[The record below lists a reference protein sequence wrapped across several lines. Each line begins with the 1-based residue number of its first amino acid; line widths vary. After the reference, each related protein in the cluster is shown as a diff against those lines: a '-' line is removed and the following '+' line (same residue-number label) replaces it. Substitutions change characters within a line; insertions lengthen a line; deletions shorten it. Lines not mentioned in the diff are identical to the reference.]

1 MRVLSSTTLTV
12 LAFGLMSAATQIS
25 AQQPPPSQFEH
36 IQGVEPFVGIWR
48 TTETQVGEVPMILSC
63 RLTTNR
69 SYLQLQASTPT
80 DDGPQTIGTV
90 LIGRDF
96 AKDQVSAWCFLGDNQ
111 SHGKVQ
117 VGEGTASWTAT
128 GVRNDGA
135 KSTEDLALRVDGDKL
150 TVDVTNI
157 KYGDDAPPD
166 IHYTFTRSQKRSGR
180 RGSR

>member
-1 MRVLSSTTLTV
+1 MRLLSLAALTV
-12 LAFGLMSAATQIS
+12 VTLGLVLTPTLVF
-25 AQQPPPSQFEH
+25 AQEPPPSQFRH
-36 IQGVEPFVGIWR
+36 IQGLEPLVGIWKAGKQG
-48 TTETQVGEVPMILSC
+48 EGEVPMILSC

-69 SYLQLQASTPT
+69 SYLQLQLATPT
-80 DDGPQTIGTV
+80 DEGPQTMGTA

-135 KSTEDLALRVDGDKL
+135 KSTENLAIKVDGDKL

-166 IHYTFTRSQKRSGR
+166 MHYTFTRSQQRSGR